1 MTIFKFR
8 KVLENL
14 KIKFKDFVRI
24 KKNKKMLWTVITI
37 PKRYVRQM
45 TKKTPIA
52 PNLFQKINNLLNKNV
67 QHNLYD
73 YQYFSKI
80 SKMKKQN

>member
-24 KKNKKMLWTVITI
+24 KKNLDVSGMIGHTAQKLENVRHIILKQTLEITKLAHI
-37 PKRYVRQM
+37 
-45 TKKTPIA
+45 
-52 PNLFQKINNLLNKNV
+52 LKI
-67 QHNLYD
+67 
-73 YQYFSKI
+73 
-80 SKMKKQN
+80 